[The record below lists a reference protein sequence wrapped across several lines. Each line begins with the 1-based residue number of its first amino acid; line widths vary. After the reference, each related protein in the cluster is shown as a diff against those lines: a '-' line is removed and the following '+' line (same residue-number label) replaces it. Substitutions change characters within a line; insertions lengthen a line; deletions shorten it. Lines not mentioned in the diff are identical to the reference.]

1 MSVAIEALP
10 WQDHELGSM
19 HIRKLTGG
27 EQAEHVKAYQ
37 ESYQIADGFTL
48 VREQM
53 QTATPIVYPE
63 MNSDGYV
70 GVCFAFADVNKT
82 DKQIAFPHL
91 YHEQMN
97 VTNGYHYPEQKHDA
111 LNKPSY
117 YASLQFRPEYLL
129 ALHEQQPLP
138 SWLLQL
144 VDGSRT
150 QVVTQIQVPT
160 SLRELGWQI
169 CRMPRSETLS
179 DCMRMQAKAL
189 SWLAMLLETPERL
202 NRSHHQQ
209 QQGVVMTQKIQ
220 QAMDIIQNEFHTELT
235 IASLASRVALNECY
249 LKKGFKDKTGLGIH
263 EYLTEYRLEQSCQL
277 LRYRPDL
284 SIKSI
289 ASMCGYQPSH
299 FSQVFKSRFA
309 MSPND
314 FRKQ

>member
-117 YASLQFRPEYLL
+117 YTSLKFRPEYLL
-129 ALHEQQPLP
+129 ALHKQQPLP
-138 SWLLQL
+138 SWLLHL
-144 VDGSRT
+144 VDGSCK

-189 SWLAMLLETPERL
+189 SWLAMLLEIPEQM
-202 NRSHHQQ
+202 NRSHYQQ
-209 QQGVVMTQKIQ
+209 QDVMIAKKIQ
-220 QAMDIIQNEFHTELT
+220 QAINIIQNEFHTELT
-235 IASLASRVALNECY
+235 ITSLASRVALNECY
-249 LKKGFKDKTGLGIH
+249 LKKGFKNETGLGIH

-277 LRYRPDL
+277 LRCRPDL
-284 SIKSI
+284 SIKSV
-289 ASMCGYQPSH
+289 ASMCGYQPSY
-299 FSQVFKSRFA
+299 FSQVFKSRFVI
-309 MSPND
+309 SPND